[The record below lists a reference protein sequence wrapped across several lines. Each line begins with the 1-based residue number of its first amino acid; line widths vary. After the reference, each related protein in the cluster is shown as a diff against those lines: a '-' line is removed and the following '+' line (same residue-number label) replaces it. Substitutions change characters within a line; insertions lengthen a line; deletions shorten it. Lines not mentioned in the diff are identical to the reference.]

1 MKTRQIALIPAY
13 EPTQLLCNLLEQA
26 KQTGFELIVVES
38 KRLRACKNTKT
49 QRCCTHLWVFA
60 YRNMLSEQQL
70 QTHDDH
76 PDIRTGLWNHQHAD
90 FRHFL
95 AEQRDRQ
102 IAAE

>member
-1 MKTRQIALIPAY
+1 MKTGQIALIPAY

-26 KQTGFELIVVES
+26 KQAGFELIAAES
-38 KRLRACKNTKT
+38 KRIKT
-49 QRCCTHLWVFA
+49 QKPRGVCPHLWVFA

-95 AEQRDRQ
+95 AQQRDRK

>member
-1 MKTRQIALIPAY
+1 MKTGQIALIPAY

-26 KQTGFELIVVES
+26 KQAGFELIAAES
-38 KRLRACKNTKT
+38 KRIKT
-49 QRCCTHLWVFA
+49 QKTRGVASHLWVFA
-60 YRNMLSEQQL
+60 YRNILSEQQL

-76 PDIRTGLWNHQHAD
+76 PDICTGLWNHQHAN

-95 AEQRDRQ
+95 AQQRDRQ

>member
-1 MKTRQIALIPAY
+1 MKTGQIALIPAY

-26 KQTGFELIVVES
+26 KQAGFELIVVES
-38 KRLRACKNTKT
+38 KRMRTCKNTKT
-49 QRCCTHLWVFA
+49 QRCLPTPLGFA

-95 AEQRDRQ
+95 AQQRDRQ